1 MTIIPTNRS
10 TAALRAI
17 ACCLSF
23 LALGLAATT
32 PAAVAPP
39 ADAAPA
45 AAPPANTMGP
55 QELVENS
62 AKRMLAELDKNRPM
76 YAKDPAKL
84 DDLVANVLLPNF
96 DSEYAARLVLGQTW
110 RTATPEQRKRFVD
123 AFYHSLLHN
132 YGNALL
138 NFTAGNLVILPYKGD
153 AAESTAT
160 VRTEVKKSS
169 GETVPVNFSLHKTE
183 AGWKAWDVVIE
194 GISYVKS
201 FRTDFGAEIQQKGL
215 DEVINRLEAEGKVR
229 ANGAAPGTGA

>member
-1 MTIIPTNRS
+1 MRTFPANRV
-10 TAALRAI
+10 TAVHTAI

-23 LALGLAATT
+23 VALGLGASAQAQA
-32 PAAVAPP
+32 PAAPP
-39 ADAAPA
+39 AT
-45 AAPPANTMGP
+45 APPANTMNP

-96 DSEYAARLVLGQTW
+96 DTEYSARLVLGQTW
-110 RTATPEQRKRFVD
+110 RTATADQRKRFVD
-123 AFYHSLLHN
+123 AFYHSLLRN

-138 NFTAGNLVILPYKGD
+138 NFTADRFVVLPYKGD
-153 AAESTAT
+153 PSDATAT

-169 GETVPVNFSLHKTE
+169 GESVPVNFSLRKTE
-183 AGWKAWDVVIE
+183 TGWKAWDVVIE

-215 DEVINRLEAEGKVR
+215 DEVINRLETDGKVR
-229 ANGAAPGTGA
+229 SAAPGTGN